1 MAFSDELSI
10 AVPASFVSDT
20 PHLREKTYKVGL
32 IGRAAAIFKVREV
45 VVYPDLPAR
54 DQTREIELISSILS
68 YMETPQY
75 LRRYL
80 FRLNSGL
87 RYVGIL
93 PPLRTT
99 HHPTSR
105 HASDL
110 RVGDLRD
117 GVVVGGRG
125 AEVDIGVDVPAR
137 LTGRQGKLG
146 ERVTVR
152 VVETGRAPRAV
163 IVDRREI
170 GAYWGYRVE
179 ASKLPLGAFIRR
191 RDFDLVV
198 ATSKHGQSL
207 ADVVSSLRERWRS
220 ARRKIVAFGSPN
232 EGLREIL
239 SHENLKLEDVA
250 DFTVNTVP
258 GQGTETVRT
267 EEAVYISLAGLLSVI
282 GEKVGS

>member
-1 MAFSDELSI
+1 MDFGEGLSI

-20 PHLREKTYKVGL
+20 PHLREKTYKIGL
-32 IGRAAAIFKVREV
+32 IGRVTAIFKVREV

-80 FRLNSGL
+80 FRLNPEL

-93 PPLRTT
+93 PPLRTA

-117 GVVVGGRG
+117 GVVTERGG
-125 AEVDIGVDVPAR
+125 AEVDIGVGVSAR
-137 LTGRQGKLG
+137 LTERQGKLG

-152 VVETGRAPRAV
+152 VVEAGRTPRAT

-170 GAYWGYRVE
+170 RVYWGYKVE
-179 ASKLPLGAFIRR
+179 VSKLPLGAFVGRR
-191 RDFDLVV
+191 GFDLVV
-198 ATSKHGQSL
+198 ATSKHGRSL
-207 ADVVSSLRERWRS
+207 TDVASLLRDRWRS
-220 ARRKIVAFGSPN
+220 TRRKLVAFGSPN

-267 EEAVYISLAGLLSVI
+267 EEAIYISLAGLLSVI

>member
-1 MAFSDELSI
+1 
-10 AVPASFVSDT
+10 
-20 PHLREKTYKVGL
+20 
-32 IGRAAAIFKVREV
+32 
-45 VVYPDLPAR
+45 
-54 DQTREIELISSILS
+54 
-68 YMETPQY
+68 METPQY

-80 FRLNSGL
+80 FRLSSGL

-105 HASDL
+105 HALDL

-125 AEVDIGVDVPAR
+125 AEVDIGVGVPAR
-137 LTGRQGKLG
+137 LTGRQEKLG

-170 GAYWGYRVE
+170 GVYWGYRVE

-220 ARRKIVAFGSPN
+220 ARRKIVVFGSPN